1 MPLSF
6 CTRIKGR
13 IAKMWLIMHSARF
26 TSSHNLQGVVS
37 YLNSSRSQGKAS
49 ICQSILN
56 ESCGVGGFIITERN
70 LIQPLFHINLNDHRH
85 MFLIKLDNWTQ
96 YLSIVYHQG
105 AVQWLLCGSHSG
117 VSIYEVNSSILFVP
131 EETFFLCVFVSLQF
145 LIHFLRVCS
154 NFRCIHFYSE
164 VGWNCSLIK
173 TLGCLLLHWWVFP
186 FQHHFSLF

>member
-13 IAKMWLIMHSARF
+13 IVKMWLIMHSARF

-37 YLNSSRSQGKAS
+37 YLNSSRSQWKAS

-85 MFLIKLDNWTQ
+85 MFLIKLDNWTLCP
-96 YLSIVYHQG
+96 LSTTKGLSNDCYVAHTLEW
-105 AVQWLLCGSHSG
+105 ASMKST
-117 VSIYEVNSSILFVP
+117 P
-131 EETFFLCVFVSLQF
+131 PFFLSQKKPFSF
-145 LIHFLRVCS
+145 VCS
-154 NFRCIHFYSE
+154 CH
-164 VGWNCSLIK
+164 CS
-173 TLGCLLLHWWVFP
+173 
-186 FQHHFSLF
+186 SLFIFLEYVVTSAAFIFILR